1 MEVYKQLYLMTHSG
15 SPVACLPSLATRF
28 RVFSLRKLLP
38 LLCLLLSG
46 IFNAAAP
53 GADDANPTK
62 TSTNDLQLPYISLLQ
77 KSETVQFKDF
87 SKPFFLKHLPIVRDS
102 ETVTING
109 ETLTK
114 NLDYQIDYH
123 AGTFTLLN
131 DYPRHAFVNVSYQAL
146 PFEIKKRYKRNLF
159 RQKQPLGEKPPVE
172 SEFGLQPE
180 YTRQQLTEAA
190 QPPLQVTGTQTFGV
204 SVGSGRALS
213 QNQEL
218 RISVD
223 GKVSDNVT
231 VIALLS
237 DQDLPIQPEGT
248 TEDIQDIDQKLIRI
262 TSPNVT
268 ATLGDFEGS
277 LGNSEFIFFPR
288 ALEGVHVEGNFK
300 WGSFH
305 IIPSSIPK
313 GESASKT
320 IRAEEGRSEY
330 RIDVDGEFVVVK
342 AGTEIVWLNGERM
355 RRGENH
361 DYVIRDYG
369 DPIIEFTSK
378 HLITSNDSI
387 RIDFEF
393 IPEDLAYQRNLQG
406 VSGLLNLLPDGRA
419 AVGLAYTVES
429 DLNDPENAFIILNE
443 QDIEDLKNNELGSN
457 GKSLIAPQRHT
468 VWGIEGR
475 LLPTD
480 GTSVEG
486 QMAFSALD
494 ENTFSN
500 RDAKAL
506 SRAWKF
512 LANSS
517 SQKLQLNLDVRS
529 LDAEFVPVGASSTNR
544 TRFRYE
550 EQYSEE
556 RFDDLYLFSASG
568 GGQSPDER
576 SLDFDLQFKPF
587 GWIRLDSG
595 LGRTEER
602 FKIEPTIDGLTEG
615 GVPTPH
621 RLGESEGKG
630 SDDITIRN
638 NFNGGFDFKPQG
650 GLIKRPIF
658 PRVRSDYRSSTSK
671 VRGQDQFRKDRTMWN
686 IYQRIR
692 PFNLNASIER
702 LESIDL
708 DASDAQNLNRKRN
721 ISTGRINLADFQWA
735 SINTEYTL
743 EEAFDKEPLIVVDE
757 ETLAF
762 SDWTRMTSAKTWK
775 VGFFSRPRKWTNF
788 SANLSRRLFKSQRP
802 AGADSTTQLADINL
816 RLTPFN
822 RALDGEMVYELDKT
836 LATER
841 REIYTNIHPITG
853 REIPPGEGHYVKI
866 DELHYREDFEEGNY
880 IRFVQNIDDKP
891 VSAINVKFRVRL
903 QPRRI
908 ISRRRRVRDSGAS
921 ILDTFR
927 NDTGETLSKPPA
939 ESQIDSVSP
948 MNPKPPVDLLNSP
961 STMRD
966 RVEWLANAIRGQFQ
980 VRITEEQEVSDPSSL
995 LLLRNLQN
1003 EQTVFGRKV
1012 QRYQLDFSPSS
1023 VFNLD
1028 VKFNTNQLLNKRI
1041 NNRERRRKGRDW
1053 DIHMTLNPTA
1063 KFSLRAR
1070 WEVRRERDEFTQLNL
1085 EGKAAEQISN
1095 LMQYERLNA
1104 IELRYELSRA
1114 ARFGVVGSHGIT
1126 SDMERL
1132 DDEPEAQTQTLS
1144 VENQL
1149 VYSFIRKGR
1158 IDFKYRIGYGTSEGG
1173 IPFARYNFYEGISHE
1188 IRATTSYKVH
1198 KVTDLLL
1205 RFNYRLLSTKQRKP
1219 EHRINM
1225 EVVAEL

>member
-1 MEVYKQLYLMTHSG
+1 MKDISE
-15 SPVACLPSLATRF
+15 P
-28 RVFSLRKLLP
+28 FS
-38 LLCLLLSG
+38 
-46 IFNAAAP
+46 
-53 GADDANPTK
+53 
-62 TSTNDLQLPYISLLQ
+62 
-77 KSETVQFKDF
+77 
-87 SKPFFLKHLPIVRDS
+87 LKHLPIVRDS
-102 ETVTING
+102 ETVAING
-109 ETLTK
+109 KRLTN
-114 NLDYQIDYH
+114 NLDYRINYQ
-123 AGTFTLLN
+123 TRTVTLLN
-131 DYPRHAFVNVSYQAL
+131 DYPADVVVNITYQAL
-146 PFEIKKRYKRNLF
+146 PFEIKKQYKRDLF
-159 RQKQPLGEKPPVE
+159 RQKQPLAEQLPVE
-172 SEFGLQPE
+172 SEIGLQPD
-180 YTRQQLTEAA
+180 YARQPSTESE

-223 GKVSDNVT
+223 GKVSENVS

-277 LGNSEFIFFPR
+277 LGNSEYIFFPR
-288 ALEGVHVEGNFK
+288 ALEGVQVEGNFK

-355 RRGENH
+355 QRGENR

-429 DLNDPENAFIILNE
+429 DLNDPENAFIILND
-443 QDIEDLKNNELGSN
+443 QDIEDLKKNELGSDAN
-457 GKSLIAPQRHT
+457 SLIAPQRHT

-475 LLPTD
+475 LHPTD
-480 GTSVEG
+480 WTSVEG

-494 ENTFSN
+494 ENTLSHQ
-500 RDAKAL
+500 DAKVL

-517 SQKLQLNLDVRS
+517 SKKLQLNLDVRS

-556 RFDDLYLFSASG
+556 RFDDLYLLSASG
-568 GGQSPDER
+568 FGQSPDEK
-576 SLDFDLQFKPF
+576 SVDFDLQFNPF
-587 GWIRLDSG
+587 GWLRLDSG

-602 FKIEPTIDGLTEG
+602 FKIEPAIDGLTEG
-615 GVPTPH
+615 GSSATLHV
-621 RLGESEGKG
+621 GEREGNA
-630 SDDITIRN
+630 SDDKTIRN

-650 GLIKRPIF
+650 GLVKRPIL

-686 IYQRIR
+686 IFQRIR
-692 PFNLNASIER
+692 PFNLNASIEQ

-735 SINTEYTL
+735 SINTEYSL
-743 EEAFDKEPLIVVDE
+743 EEAYDKEPLIVVDE

-762 SDWTRMTSAKTWK
+762 SDWKQMTKARTWT

-788 SANLSRRLFKSQRP
+788 SANLSRRLFESQRA

-841 REIYTNIHPITG
+841 REIYTNIHPLTG

-880 IRFVQNIDDKP
+880 IRFVQNVDDKP
-891 VSAINVKFRVRL
+891 VSAIDVKFRVRI
-903 QPRRI
+903 QPRRMF
-908 ISRRRRVRDSGAS
+908 SHRRRARGSEPS
-921 ILDTFR
+921 ILDRLR
-927 NDTGETLSKPPA
+927 NASGETLTKPPA
-939 ESQIDSVSP
+939 ESQMDNGSP
-948 MNPKPPVDLLNSP
+948 RNPILPAPPPSPP

-966 RVEWLANAIRGQFQ
+966 RFEWFANAIRGEFQ
-980 VRITEEQEVSDPSSL
+980 VRIAEEQEISDPSSL
-995 LLLRNLQN
+995 LLLQNLQN
-1003 EQTVFGRKV
+1003 EQTIFGRKV
-1012 QRYQLDFSPSS
+1012 TRWRLDFSPSP

-1028 VKFNTNQLLNKRI
+1028 VGFNTNQLLNKRI
-1041 NNRERRRKGRDW
+1041 NNRERRRLGRDW
-1053 DIHMTLNPTA
+1053 EIHMTLNPTA
-1063 KFSLRAR
+1063 KFSLRTR
-1070 WEVRRERDEFTQLNL
+1070 WEVRHEHDEFTQLNP

-1095 LMQYERLNA
+1095 LMQYERLNS

-1114 ARFGVVGSHGIT
+1114 LRFGVVGSHGIT
-1126 SDMERL
+1126 SDLEHL
-1132 DDEPEAQTQTLS
+1132 DDEPEAQTRTLS
-1144 VENQL
+1144 IENQL
-1149 VYSFIRKGR
+1149 IYSFIRKGR
-1158 IDFKYRIGYGTSEGG
+1158 IDFKYRIGRGTSEGG

-1188 IRATTSYKVH
+1188 IRATASYKVH

-1205 RFNYRLLSTKQRKP
+1205 RFNYRLLSTEQRKP
-1219 EHRINM
+1219 EHRMNM

>member
-1 MEVYKQLYLMTHSG
+1 MAVYKQLSITMLSAI
-15 SPVACLPSLATRF
+15 PIPCIPSLATQF
-28 RVFSLRKLLP
+28 RVFSHRKLPP
-38 LLCLLLSG
+38 LLCFLLFSP
-46 IFNAAAP
+46 FNATAS
-53 GADDANPTK
+53 GADEAKPPK
-62 TSTNDLQLPYISLLQ
+62 TTASDLQLPTISLLQ
-77 KSETVQFKDF
+77 KSETVQFKDLPEPF
-87 SKPFFLKHLPIVRDS
+87 SLKHLPIVRDS
-102 ETVTING
+102 ETIAANG
-109 ETLTK
+109 ESLQK
-114 NLDYQIDYH
+114 DVDYRIDYH
-123 AGTFTLLN
+123 AGTVAILK
-131 DYPRHAFVNVSYQAL
+131 DYPPDVIINITYQAL
-146 PFEIKKRYKRNLF
+146 PFEIKKQYKRNLF
-159 RQKQPLGEKPPVE
+159 RLKQPLGDQLPPE
-172 SEFGLQPE
+172 TEIGLQPD
-180 YTRQQLTEAA
+180 YARQPSAETV

-223 GKVSDNVT
+223 GKVSENVS

-277 LGNSEFIFFPR
+277 LGSSEFIFFPR
-288 ALEGVHVEGNFK
+288 ALEGVQVEGNFK

-330 RIDVDGEFVVVK
+330 RIDVDGEFVIVK

-387 RIDFEF
+387 RIDFEY

-429 DLNDPENAFIILNE
+429 DLNDPENAFIILNA
-443 QDIEDLKNNELGSN
+443 QDIEDLKKNDLDSSGN
-457 GKSLIAPQRHT
+457 SLIAPQRHT

-475 LLPTD
+475 LQPTD
-480 GTSVEG
+480 WTSVEG
-486 QMAFSALD
+486 QMAFSTLD
-494 ENTFSN
+494 ENTFSS
-500 RDAKAL
+500 RDAKVL

-517 SQKLQLNLDVRS
+517 SKNLQLNLDARS
-529 LDAEFVPVGASSTNR
+529 LDADFLPVGASSTNR
-544 TRFRYE
+544 SRFRYE

-556 RFDDLYLFSASG
+556 RFDDLYLLSASG
-568 GGQSPDER
+568 LGQSPDER

-587 GWIRLDSG
+587 GWLTLDSG

-602 FKIEPTIDGLTEG
+602 FKDESAIDGVTEG
-615 GVPTPH
+615 EDSTALH
-621 RLGESEGKG
+621 LGERKETGP
-630 SDDITIRN
+630 DDKTIRN

-650 GLIKRPIF
+650 GIVKRPIL
-658 PRVRSDYRSSTSK
+658 PRLRSDYRSSTSK

-686 IYQRIR
+686 IFQRIR
-692 PFNLNASIER
+692 PFNLNASIEQ

-708 DASDAQNLNRKRN
+708 NASDAQNLNRKRN
-721 ISTGRINLADFQWA
+721 ISTGRINLADFKWA
-735 SINTEYTL
+735 SINTEYSL
-743 EEAFDKEPLIVVDE
+743 EEAYDKEPLIVVDE

-762 SDWTRMTSAKTWK
+762 SDWKQMTSAKTWT

-788 SANLSRRLFKSQRP
+788 SANLSRRLFESQR
-802 AGADSTTQLADINL
+802 AEGADSTTQLADINL

-822 RALDGEMVYELDKT
+822 RALDGDMVYELDKT

-841 REIYTNIHPITG
+841 REIYTNIHPLTG

-880 IRFVQNIDDKP
+880 IRFVQNVDDKP
-891 VSAINVKFRVRL
+891 VSAIDVKFRVRV

-908 ISRRRRVRDSGAS
+908 FGRRRRVRGSEPS
-921 ILDTFR
+921 ILDRLRTVS
-927 NDTGETLSKPPA
+927 GETLSKTPA
-939 ESQIDSVSP
+939 NSQIDNGSP
-948 MNPKPPVDLLNSP
+948 INPALPAPTPNPPPTL
-961 STMRD
+961 RD
-966 RVEWLANAIRGQFQ
+966 RVEWLANAIRGEFQ
-980 VRITEEQEVSDPSSL
+980 IRIAEEQEVSDPSSL
-995 LLLRNLQN
+995 LLLQNLQTD
-1003 EQTVFGRKV
+1003 QTIFGRRV
-1012 QRYQLDFSPSS
+1012 TRCRLDFSPSP

-1028 VKFNTNQLLNKRI
+1028 IGFNVNQLLNKRI
-1041 NNRERRRKGRDW
+1041 NNRERRRRGRDW

-1063 KFSLRAR
+1063 KFSLRTR
-1070 WEVRRERDEFTQLNL
+1070 WEVRRERDEFTQLNP
-1085 EGKAAEQISN
+1085 EGKAAEQISD
-1095 LMQYERLNA
+1095 LMQYERLNS

-1114 ARFGVVGSHGIT
+1114 VRFGVVGSRGIT
-1126 SDMERL
+1126 SDLEHL
-1132 DDEPEAQTQTLS
+1132 DDEPEAQTRTVS
-1144 VENQL
+1144 IENQL
-1149 VYSFIRKGR
+1149 VYSFISRGR
-1158 IDFKYRIGYGTSEGG
+1158 IDFKYRIGRGTSEGG

-1188 IRATTSYKVH
+1188 IRATASYKVH

-1205 RFNYRLLSTKQRKP
+1205 RFNYRLLSTELRKP
-1219 EHRINM
+1219 EHRMNM